1 MLDFRGYVVLDTVKS
16 TVKTENARG
25 SVDQDTFSR
34 ETSRTLRNLK
44 KPQKTSKNLKKPQSV
59 GCDVSTRR
67 RCLPISVCVIAEA
80 LAHTA

>member
-44 KPQKTSKNLKKPQSV
+44 KPQKTSKNLNPL
-59 GCDVSTRR
+59 GAT
-67 RCLPISVCVIAEA
+67 LA
-80 LAHTA
+80 LGVELQ